1 MVEDEKSGSWW
12 LTMPGILTGIAA
24 IVTAVAGLVGIL
36 YQNGVLDGQ
45 RKSAL
50 RGDRPKTQLVGA
62 ASSPNDA
69 SQPAR
74 TEAPSTLGAGNNTTA
89 DSNTPPKDSLKTWA
103 ESEAIIT
110 AKDGVV
116 TTLRAETLSNCISV
130 KHNLT
135 LSSGQDI
142 EFEKLRSFE
151 VVHADPVGTPN
162 ARAMMLITLLGGKAI
177 KDNVGAGCPDIF
189 GYNDLGRFSTSFQN
203 LKRVDFRR

>member
-1 MVEDEKSGSWW
+1 
-12 LTMPGILTGIAA
+12 MPGILTGIAA

-62 ASSPNDA
+62 ASSSNDA
-69 SQPAR
+69 TQPAR
-74 TEAPSTLGAGNNTTA
+74 TEAPSALGAGNNTTNA

-142 EFEKLRSFE
+142 EFEKMRSFE
-151 VVHADPVGTPN
+151 IVHADPVGTPN
-162 ARAMMLITLLGGKAI
+162 ARAMMLITLLGGKTI

>member
-74 TEAPSTLGAGNNTTA
+74 TEA
-89 DSNTPPKDSLKTWA
+89 
-103 ESEAIIT
+103 
-110 AKDGVV
+110 
-116 TTLRAETLSNCISV
+116 
-130 KHNLT
+130 
-135 LSSGQDI
+135 SS
-142 EFEKLRSFE
+142 
-151 VVHADPVGTPN
+151 
-162 ARAMMLITLLGGKAI
+162 
-177 KDNVGAGCPDIF
+177 
-189 GYNDLGRFSTSFQN
+189 
-203 LKRVDFRR
+203 